1 MPDEGDLVEIIHAGA
16 AERAIARREAGRLDE
31 MRLDRQT
38 GGEPENRPG
47 ILGDIRLIKG
57 DAHATGGRPDPA
69 VHPSYRDIPPK
80 CRYLR
85 PSDRAASCGLALS
98 WQGCQ

>member
-1 MPDEGDLVEIIHAGA
+1 MADQRDLVEIVHAGA
-16 AERAIARREAGRLDE
+16 AKRAIACGETGRLDE

-38 GGEPENRPG
+38 GGEPENRPR

-57 DAHATGGRPDPA
+57 DAHATGGRPDRA
-69 VHPSYRDIPPK
+69 DHPSYRDIAPK

-98 WQGCQ
+98 WQG